1 MEVTFMGVIVPLS
14 ILLPLF
20 FGIYQY
26 NVLTPSAKYI
36 LLYVAVSGIIN
47 LAATIIAKFYH
58 SNNLPLLHVLTVLE
72 LYILV
77 LFYQQLLFSSRI
89 PFMFRLLPL
98 VFLAACVFNAVFF
111 QDIYTYNSYARSL
124 EALIIMLLA
133 INYFA
138 KIAASS
144 QSSKIYALP
153 GFWFNTAVFLYFS
166 GAFMLFIFSNFIV
179 GVSRHNFNIIWNIHA
194 ALVLLMYLLFTIG
207 FKQCK
212 K

>member
-26 NVLTPSAKYI
+26 RVLTPSAKYI

-77 LFYQQLLFSSRI
+77 LFYRQLLFSRRV
-89 PFMFRLLPL
+89 PLMFQLLPL
-98 VFLAACVFNAVFF
+98 IFLCACIVNAVFF
-111 QDIYTYNSYARSL
+111 QSIYTYNSYARSL

-138 KIAASS
+138 KIAASP
-144 QSSKIYALP
+144 QGSKIYALP

-194 ALVLLMYLLFTIG
+194 ALVLLMYVLFTIG

>member
-20 FGIYQY
+20 LGIFKYQ
-26 NVLTPSAKYI
+26 VLTPSARLI
-36 LLYVAVSGIIN
+36 LLYLVVSGIIN
-47 LAATIIAKFYH
+47 LTATIIARVYH
-58 SNNLPLLHVLTVLE
+58 SNNLPLLHILTVME

-77 LFYQQLLFSSRI
+77 LFYQQLLFGGRV
-89 PFMFRLLPL
+89 PAMFRILPL
-98 VFLAACVFNAVFF
+98 IFLAACVFNAVYF

-144 QSSKIYALP
+144 HGIKVYLLP
-153 GFWFNTAVFLYFS
+153 DFWFNTAVFLYFS

-179 GVSRHNFNIIWNIHA
+179 RVSRHNFNIIWNMHA
-194 ALVLLMYLLFTIG
+194 FFVLLMYLLFTLG
-207 FKQCK
+207 FIKCK

>member
-26 NVLTPSAKYI
+26 NALTRPARYI
-36 LLYVAVSGIIN
+36 LLYLAVSGIIN
-47 LAATIIAKFYH
+47 LSATIIGKFYH
-58 SNNLPLLHVLTVLE
+58 SNNLPLLHILTVLE
-72 LYILV
+72 LYIFV

-89 PFMFRLLPL
+89 LVMFRLLPL

-138 KIAASS
+138 KIAASP
-144 QSSKIYALP
+144 QGSKIYALP
-153 GFWFNTAVFLYFS
+153 GFWFNTAAFLYFS

-179 GVSRHNFNIIWNIHA
+179 RVSRYNFNIIWNIHA
-194 ALVLLMYLLFTIG
+194 SLVLLMYVLFTIG
-207 FKQCK
+207 FVKCK